1 MGRLMQRIQV
11 WDERTIL
18 RIIAQR
24 GISLTRFMKL
34 ISALGDGYLWSVLAV
49 VFFAFTDVSQ
59 RWLFAGISAF
69 IVELICYKII
79 KQTTTR
85 QRPFRRN
92 PSIQNLVIPQDEFS
106 FPSGHTAAATVAAFL
121 FGIAVPALMPI
132 FFSLAVLIGLS
143 RMYLGVHYP
152 SDILM
157 GFALGSFSF
166 SLSYIVIF

>member
-1 MGRLMQRIQV
+1 MGRLFQRIQG

-18 RIIAQR
+18 RIVAQR
-24 GISLTRFMKL
+24 GLSLTKFMKL
-34 ISALGDGYLWSVLAV
+34 ISSLGDGYLWSVLAV
-49 VFFAFTDVSQ
+49 FFYAFTDVSLL
-59 RWLFAGISAF
+59 WLFTGITAF
-69 IVELICYKII
+69 AVELICYKII
-79 KQTTTR
+79 KQSTTR
-85 QRPFRRN
+85 QRPFRRI

-166 SLSYIVIF
+166 SSSYILFF

>member
-11 WDERTIL
+11 WDDRTIL

-24 GISLTRFMKL
+24 GLSLTRFMKL
-34 ISALGDGYLWSVLAV
+34 ISTLGDGYLWSVLAV
-49 VFFAFTDVSQ
+49 VFFAFTDVSL
-59 RWLFAGISAF
+59 RWLFTGISAF
-69 IVELICYKII
+69 IIELICYKII
-79 KQTTTR
+79 KQSTTR

-92 PSIQNLVIPQDEFS
+92 PSIQNLVIPQDEYS

>member
-1 MGRLMQRIQV
+1 MNQLMQRIQM

-18 RIIAQR
+18 RIVAQR
-24 GISLTRFMKL
+24 GLSLTKFMKI
-34 ISALGDGYLWSVLAV
+34 ISSLGDGYLWSALAV
-49 VFFAFTDVSQ
+49 LFYAFTDVSVL
-59 RWLFAGISAF
+59 WLGTGITAFA
-69 IVELICYKII
+69 VELICYKII
-79 KQTTTR
+79 KQSTTR

-121 FGIAVPALMPI
+121 FGIAAPALMPI

-166 SLSYIVIF
+166 SLSYILFF